1 MEKKVW
7 PHPIYAI
14 VFDNDGLLLD
24 TEPLYAIVHEQLTG
38 HHLDWDFRK
47 KLMGRTGP
55 AACALIVK
63 EYNMKYTWQEYIK
76 IRDAEL
82 QKIFPSAKL
91 FPGAKELLEE
101 VCKRNIPHALATSSN
116 RANFLTKIVN
126 HKEFFDQFPIIT
138 CGDEV
143 TEGKPSPEIF
153 LTSMKKLGFI
163 KPENILVFE
172 DAPAGVKGANNA
184 GMPVVMIPDPELPM
198 PESIEE
204 IDAHPT
210 IILKSIK
217 DFDFNAFEWGT
228 PEKKE

>member
-1 MEKKVW
+1 MTKVW

-24 TEPLYAIVHEQLTG
+24 TEPLYAIIHEKLTG
-38 HHLDWDFRK
+38 HHLDWDFRR

-55 AACALIVK
+55 SACELIVK
-63 EYNMKYTWQEYIK
+63 EYNMPYTWQEYIK
-76 IRDAEL
+76 IRDEEL
-82 QKIFPSAKL
+82 KKIFPTSKL
-91 FPGAKELLEE
+91 FPGAKELLDE
-101 VCKRNIPHALATSSN
+101 VVRRKIPRALATSSN
-116 RANFLTKIVN
+116 RDNFVTKIVH
-126 HKEFFDQFPIIT
+126 HKEFFDQFDCIT

-143 TEGKPSPEIF
+143 SAGKPNPEIF

-163 KPENILVFE
+163 NPENILVFE
-172 DAPAGVKGANNA
+172 DAPLGVKGANNA

-198 PESIEE
+198 PLSIEE
-204 IDAHPT
+204 VDAHPT

-228 PEKKE
+228 PEQK